1 MHLDSTQVK
10 QVFGLSIRQAG
21 VVALFGLVVLIL
33 VNFSLITMHFTQ
45 GTILSKSD
53 VQASF
58 ATQIQKWLAIPILNT
73 AVLVVFWVA
82 VGLAAYAVLYWAY
95 NIISEARN
103 EVVVEKEYV
112 NRASTEEKK
121 RWPIIE
127 VGLLAALVALAI
139 ITLTV
144 LFPLWNNWF
153 IAGIFSIP
161 AELANTALYLAGSL
175 VGMFVTIYVFKAL
188 VSLMLVLE

>member
-1 MHLDSTQVK
+1 MHLDKAQIK
-10 QVFGLSIRQAG
+10 QVFGVSPKQAG
-21 VVALFGLVVLIL
+21 LIVLFGLLL
-33 VNFSLITMHFTQ
+33 LAGVNFSIITLHFTQ
-45 GTILSKSD
+45 GTILSQGD

-58 ATQIQKWLAIPILNT
+58 AAQLQAWFSAPILNT
-73 AVLVVFWVA
+73 ITLVVFWIA

-112 NRASTEEKK
+112 NRQKPEEKK

-127 VGLLAALVALAI
+127 VGLLAALVVLAI
-139 ITLTV
+139 LTLAV
-144 LFPLWNNWF
+144 LFPIWNSWF
-153 IAGIFSIP
+153 ISFVFAMPGSLVS
-161 AELANTALYLAGSL
+161 AALYLVGAV
-175 VGMFVTIYVFKAL
+175 VGMFVTIYAFKIL

>member
-10 QVFGLSIRQAG
+10 QVFGLSLRQAG
-21 VVALFGLVVLIL
+21 VVALFGLVILVL

-73 AVLVVFWVA
+73 AVLVIFWVA

-144 LFPLWNNWF
+144 FFPLWNNWF

-161 AELANTALYLAGSL
+161 AELANTALYLVGSL
-175 VGMFVTIYVFKAL
+175 VGMFATIYVFKTL